1 MIKKMTAF
9 ICAFVLTAGCAL
21 ADTPELKTAPA
32 PFKVKVEIKPTTAPA
47 AAKTEPGFAVVENK
61 DVAGSAK
68 VQNVTAAGTAAPAAT
83 AAKQTVKKNS
93 SEPRI
98 GINLASRIL
107 TLYQGD
113 KKVKQ
118 YPVGVG
124 KTSTPTPTGYYSIQY
139 KEVNPTWVDPDDTS
153 VQIGPGPDNP
163 IGYRWMG
170 FYGNYGIHG
179 TNKPSSVGGYVSNG
193 CVRMHESDV
202 EDLYQQVSVGTPVT
216 VYYDRLVINSDPDHT
231 VSYYIYPDGYQR
243 QSLSIAQVKKAL
255 AGYGVEDFA
264 EFQDVSD
271 KINASDG
278 KVTYVAKAYDL
289 VVNGK
294 KLPKRALGKD
304 GQIYLPAVA
313 VSTALKLDLRWNPQQ
328 ASLTSPYGTA
338 PGYVKSDVVY
348 ANAANAYT
356 LFHLQGELTPD
367 YVYNMYS
374 VKNNATPTVT
384 ISSGK

>member
-1 MIKKMTAF
+1 M
-9 ICAFVLTAGCAL
+9 CALFLTAGCAL

-32 PFKVKVEIKPTTAPA
+32 PFKVTPVKVEIKSTPTPA
-47 AAKTEPGFAVVENK
+47 KAEPAFQPVQNA
-61 DVAGSAK
+61 DIAGSAQ
-68 VQNVTAAGTAAPAAT
+68 VQNTQVVTAASTPNRT
-83 AAKQTVKKNS
+83 TSVPKKITNPVTN
-93 SEPRI
+93 EPKI
-98 GINLASRIL
+98 GINLASRQL

-113 KKVKQ
+113 KKVKI

-124 KTSTPTPTGYYSIQY
+124 KVETPTPTGYYSIQY
-139 KEVNPTWVDPDDTS
+139 KETNPTWVDPDDTS

-179 TNKPSSVGGYVSNG
+179 TNHPESVGGYVSNG
-193 CVRMHESDV
+193 CVRMRESDV
-202 EDLYQQVSVGTPVT
+202 EDLYQYVSVGTPVT
-216 VYYDRLVINSDPDHT
+216 VYYDRLVINVDPDHT

-243 QSLSIAQVKKAL
+243 QALTIAQVKQAL

-264 EFQDVSD
+264 DFQSVSD

-278 KVTYVAKAYDL
+278 SVTYVAKAYDL
-289 VVNGK
+289 VVNGH

-304 GQIYLPAVA
+304 GQIYLPSVA
-313 VSTALKLDLRWNPQQ
+313 VSTALKLDLRWDPQQ
-328 ASLTSPYGTA
+328 AVLTSPYGMA

-348 ANAANAYT
+348 MNAANAYT
-356 LFHLQGELTPD
+356 LFHLKGELTPD

-374 VKNNATPTVT
+374 VKNNLTPTVT